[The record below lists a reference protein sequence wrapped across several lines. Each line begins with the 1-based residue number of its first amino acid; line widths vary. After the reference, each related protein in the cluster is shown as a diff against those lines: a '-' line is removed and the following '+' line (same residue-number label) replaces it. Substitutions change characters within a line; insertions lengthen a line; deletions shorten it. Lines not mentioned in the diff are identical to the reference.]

1 MVHECAGA
9 GPAAACLASEEPPRG
24 RTSDIHNLRHALIHA
39 TNTPHDFTSHISP
52 SDVILEATVGASS
65 AFISH
70 PIPERVRC

>member
-9 GPAAACLASEEPPRG
+9 GPAAACLASGEPPRG

-52 SDVILEATVGASS
+52 SDVTLEATVGASS

-70 PIPERVRC
+70 PVPERVRC